1 MTRRAQLTEQYRV
14 RREAARAT
22 RSLDL
27 AWRLIIFVI
36 GGSLLGLGLF
46 FLIFPG
52 PGWATIV
59 LGLIILGTE
68 FQWALRLLEPL
79 QRAMRRARAGA
90 TIDHSRQKRFTVQL
104 LATVVAIG
112 GCYAYLAVY
121 GFSADPFYQLRS
133 WIQGLI

>member
-1 MTRRAQLTEQYRV
+1 MNRATILESYRV
-14 RREAARAT
+14 RRESARAK

-27 AWRLIIFVI
+27 AWRTVIFVV

-79 QRAMRRARAGA
+79 QRAMQRAKLAATDDSKRAQ
-90 TIDHSRQKRFTVQL
+90 RMTVQL
-104 LATVVAIG
+104 LFTVALVTAI
-112 GCYAYLAVY
+112 YAYLSTY
-121 GFSADPFYQLRS
+121 GFSAQPFFSIRTWFQDLA
-133 WIQGLI
+133 